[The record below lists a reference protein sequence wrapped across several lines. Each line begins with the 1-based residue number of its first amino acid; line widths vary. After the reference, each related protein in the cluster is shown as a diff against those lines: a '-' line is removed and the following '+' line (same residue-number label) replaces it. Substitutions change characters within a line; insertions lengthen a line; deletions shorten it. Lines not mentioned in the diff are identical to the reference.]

1 MNKLIW
7 KKHEINLYKLRCVQ
21 VDIIIIRSH
30 GVTAS
35 TLDSESSN
43 PSSNLGGTSLI
54 TIQWFHGVTA
64 STLDFESSN
73 PSSNLGGT

>member
-1 MNKLIW
+1 MKLENRDA
-7 KKHEINLYKLRCVQ
+7 KELL
-21 VDIIIIRSH
+21 RSH

-43 PSSNLGGTSLI
+43 PSSNLVI
-54 TIQWFHGVTA
+54 TTQWFHGVTA